1 MSDEEF
7 VHDVMTS
14 GFDPYSVM
22 EIYPF
27 LLEKLNPPEPA
38 RVLEVAEES
47 PGCRNSPPVIC
58 SQPALKSAQL
68 T

>member
-7 VHDVMTS
+7 AHDAMTP

-27 LLEKLNPPEPA
+27 LLEKLNPPERA

-47 PGCRNSPPVIC
+47 PACRNSPPVTC
-58 SQPALKSAQL
+58 SQPARKSARS